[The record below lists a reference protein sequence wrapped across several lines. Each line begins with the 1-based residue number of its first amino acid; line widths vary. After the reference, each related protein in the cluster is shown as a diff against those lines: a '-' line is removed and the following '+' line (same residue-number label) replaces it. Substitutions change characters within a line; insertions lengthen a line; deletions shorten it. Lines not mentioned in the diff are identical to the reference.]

1 MTLTPRL
8 LARLRA
14 MFAGAD
20 QAEAVALLEADA
32 GRGLPYGETMDEA
45 GVERIRAALLK
56 LSKGSLAELRAAIA
70 VAKVDWRDT
79 LVGAGFGSSVT
90 AHAEWLDDKEALR
103 VQKVSTC
110 LWFDTQAKE
119 AALFY
124 VGLFPGSK
132 VLDIKVWPDMGEGEW
147 PGRPGSVLTV
157 RFTLAG
163 TEYLALNGGPHYR
176 HTPAMSMVAYCESQ
190 AEIDR
195 LWDALGEGGKA
206 DQCGWLT
213 DRYGVS
219 WQVVPRMLMDLVNG
233 RDAAGSRRV
242 LAAMLGMVK
251 LDMAALQKA
260 YEGS

>member
-8 LARLRA
+8 LERLRA
-14 MFAGAD
+14 MFAAAD
-20 QAEAVALLEADA
+20 HAEAAALLETHA
-32 GRGLPYGETMDEA
+32 GRGLPFGETLGEDE
-45 GVERIRAALLK
+45 VERIRAALLK
-56 LSKGSLAELRAAIA
+56 LSRGSLIELRAAIS

-79 LVGAGFGSSVT
+79 LVGTGFGSST
-90 AHAEWLDDKEALR
+90 SAHGVWLDDKESPR
-103 VQKVSTC
+103 MQMVSTC

-124 VGLFPGSK
+124 VGLFPDSK
-132 VLDIKVWPDMGEGEW
+132 VLDIKVWPDMGEGGG
-147 PGRPGSVLTV
+147 PGQPGSVLTV

-176 HTPAMSMVAYCESQ
+176 HTPAMSMVAYCDSQ

-195 LWDALGEGGKA
+195 LWQALGEGGKP
-206 DQCGWLT
+206 DRCGWIT

-219 WQVVPRMLMDLVNG
+219 WQVVPRVLMDLVNG
-233 RDAAGSRRV
+233 RDADGSRRV

-251 LDMAALQKA
+251 LDMAALQQA
-260 YEGS
+260 YEGR